1 MVIFLYELGKAL
13 EKLAVNRS
21 RKSVSELMNIKE
33 ENSNLKEED
42 TIKVVPTE
50 TIKVG
55 DIIVVKEGEKV
66 PLDGII
72 IEGNAMLDT
81 SALTGESE
89 LLMLP

>member
-55 DIIVVKEGEKV
+55 DIIVVKK
-66 PLDGII
+66 
-72 IEGNAMLDT
+72 AKKYH
-81 SALTGESE
+81 
-89 LLMLP
+89 

>member
-42 TIKVVPTE
+42 TIKSSTNRNH
-50 TIKVG
+50 KSRRYNCR
-55 DIIVVKEGEKV
+55 KRRRKKYH
-66 PLDGII
+66 
-72 IEGNAMLDT
+72 
-81 SALTGESE
+81 
-89 LLMLP
+89 